1 MSGIRTGRQFIV
13 SFLIAIFILIY
24 VGVLIFAILN
34 KESSDQ
40 INSPKNEQIT
50 RKLE

>member
-13 SFLIAIFILIY
+13 SFFIAIFILIY
-24 VGVLIFAILN
+24 IGIFFAFSI

-40 INSPKNEQIT
+40 INNPKNEQIT